1 MHDVQM
7 ISNVRASFGNHPGAR
22 VLNVVVVS
30 HKPFYDAY
38 LAMMSD
44 VSLVDAEAILK

>member
-1 MHDVQM
+1 M
-7 ISNVRASFGNHPGAR
+7 ISNVRASFANRPGAR
-22 VLNVVVVS
+22 VLNIVGVS
-30 HKPFYDAY
+30 HQPFYGAY